1 MVKSFESDS
10 NKEEGKREKI
20 AESHFLLFFLSSQ
33 MLGTSEQ
40 FFRQK
45 IRWLWGSCDW
55 HQQSTC
61 QLSIPQKQKI
71 PPKIGFEWM
80 KFSSI
85 LHFAFPWK
93 DSKEAIKGYH
103 HFLLSLSFNGWCR
116 THSTRKTFLISEA
129 YQGPNLTSHCLI
141 FLSLLRLH
149 APFHFQP
156 FLFDLSRHVTRNTAA
171 PSSQITFCLTFY
183 R

>member
-1 MVKSFESDS
+1 MTVTRR
-10 NKEEGKREKI
+10 REKGKKLQNHI
-20 AESHFLLFFLSSQ
+20 FCFFSLFSNVRHLRTVFSSKNTLTLRFLWLTSAKHLSVVNTTETENS
-33 MLGTSEQ
+33 
-40 FFRQK
+40 
-45 IRWLWGSCDW
+45 
-55 HQQSTC
+55 
-61 QLSIPQKQKI
+61 
-71 PPKIGFEWM
+71 PKIGFEWM

-85 LHFAFPWK
+85 LHHFAFPWK